1 MQMQAMYMSG
11 TTKGS
16 EEDRNGQRQEE
27 VSYRELLFRATLF
40 LPFGRDPL
48 QLWQSRVL
56 GLKH

>member
-27 VSYRELLFRATLF
+27 VSYRELLFRATF
-40 LPFGRDPL
+40 SLPFGRDPL